1 MKQYLDDLE
10 EGRLLHGSSQE
21 SESLVVMGTNDLR
34 NDRPKKAHDRFERA
48 LEKTHQLPAA
58 WLGKAYANLYLT
70 DDLPDILGS
79 VENSLFKAIEHA
91 DTDRSFSEIIAVCV
105 KETDSLSAVERDI
118 LLHYLA
124 LSTIL
129 LRRSTAIIQRGM
141 KKVAAAR
148 QKADE
153 ARQASSASALATA
166 VGAGIAATSDSRMG
180 QLAWAG
186 GALMASSTSSELQL
200 KAEELSAL
208 QKSVWGEV
216 ISGCLTAFPFGQT
229 AAGLN
234 ALLLDPDDD
243 ARKEVSQC
251 LTEWRTMLLTVFKQR
266 LSALKEQIDE
276 DRSALRHDSKIASA
290 LEKGSLNGVE
300 ELSELDQ
307 KIREVSAL
315 LDAAAWS
322 AYQDEH
328 QVKQTKPIQA
338 VLGLEQTLDRLTDR
352 AAREDHA
359 STKKIKK
366 AIYFSCVA
374 IVFFLPLVALFAAP
388 ATYYLYHSNI
398 QSELL
403 EKTKALRESADR
415 FDVDIRDARIE
426 DVLQRAENRPKATF

>member
-1 MKQYLDDLE
+1 
-10 EGRLLHGSSQE
+10 
-21 SESLVVMGTNDLR
+21 
-34 NDRPKKAHDRFERA
+34 
-48 LEKTHQLPAA
+48 
-58 WLGKAYANLYLT
+58 
-70 DDLPDILGS
+70 
-79 VENSLFKAIEHA
+79 
-91 DTDRSFSEIIAVCV
+91 VC
-105 KETDSLSAVERDI
+105 
-118 LLHYLA
+118 
-124 LSTIL
+124 
-129 LRRSTAIIQRGM
+129 
-141 KKVAAAR
+141 
-148 QKADE
+148 
-153 ARQASSASALATA
+153 
-166 VGAGIAATSDSRMG
+166 
-180 QLAWAG
+180 
-186 GALMASSTSSELQL
+186 
-200 KAEELSAL
+200 
-208 QKSVWGEV
+208 GEV

-243 ARKEVSQC
+243 VRKEVSQC

-276 DRSALRHDSKIASA
+276 DRSALRHDSKIAAA

-328 QVKQTKPIQA
+328 KVKQTKPIQA
-338 VLGLEQTLDRLTDR
+338 VLGLQQALDRLTDR

-374 IVFFLPLVALFAAP
+374 IMFFLLPVALFAAP

-403 EKTKALRESADR
+403 EKTKAISESANR
-415 FDVDIRDARIE
+415 FEVDIRDARIE
-426 DVLQRAENRPKATF
+426 DVLQRAENQPKATF